1 MNAFVVVKFPVSWN
15 NRVGA
20 EYMPPHDDVGGG
32 HVVHVEADEG
42 KVVDVAGD
50 CELAIQDDVRLH
62 RLNVG
67 LGELSLSLDQRQC
80 VVCLPPSLYFLWS
93 LQLNWTPEMRN

>member
-1 MNAFVVVKFPVSWN
+1 M
-15 NRVGA
+15 
-20 EYMPPHDDVGGG
+20 
-32 HVVHVEADEG
+32 HVEADEG
-42 KVVDVAGD
+42 KVVDVTRD
-50 CELAIQDDVRLH
+50 RELAIQDDVRLH

-93 LQLNWTPEMRN
+93 LKLNRTPERRN

>member
-1 MNAFVVVKFPVSWN
+1 
-15 NRVGA
+15 
-20 EYMPPHDDVGGG
+20 MPPHDDVRGA

-42 KVVDVAGD
+42 EIVDVAGD
-50 CELAIQDDVRLH
+50 RELAIQDDVRLH

-93 LQLNWTPEMRN
+93 LKLNWTPEMRN

>member
-1 MNAFVVVKFPVSWN
+1 MHVK
-15 NRVGA
+15 
-20 EYMPPHDDVGGG
+20 
-32 HVVHVEADEG
+32 ADEG
-42 KVVDVAGD
+42 KVVDVARD
-50 CELAIQDDVRLH
+50 REHAIQDDVCLH
-62 RLNVG
+62 RLNVS

>member
-1 MNAFVVVKFPVSWN
+1 MHVK
-15 NRVGA
+15 
-20 EYMPPHDDVGGG
+20 
-32 HVVHVEADEG
+32 ADEG

-67 LGELSLSLDQRQC
+67 LGELSLSLDQRQS
-80 VVCLPPSLYFLWS
+80 VVRLPPSLYFFRS
-93 LQLNWTPEMRN
+93 LKLDWTPEMRI

>member
-1 MNAFVVVKFPVSWN
+1 
-15 NRVGA
+15 
-20 EYMPPHDDVGGG
+20 MPPHDDVGGG

-42 KVVDVAGD
+42 EVVDVAGD
-50 CELAIQDDVRLH
+50 RELAIQDDVRLH

-67 LGELSLSLDQRQC
+67 LGEFSLSLDQGQC

-93 LQLNWTPEMRN
+93 LKLNWAPEMRN